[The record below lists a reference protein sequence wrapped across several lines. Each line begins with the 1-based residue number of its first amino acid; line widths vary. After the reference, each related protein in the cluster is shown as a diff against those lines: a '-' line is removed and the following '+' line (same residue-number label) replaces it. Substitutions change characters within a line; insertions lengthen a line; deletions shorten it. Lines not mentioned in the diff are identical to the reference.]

1 MNRFFTLAAVA
12 ALAFTA
18 TAARADD
25 TLTIQLQGTVASVC
39 TWSSTAGA
47 RNQPMDLSTAKT
59 DLTVAYL
66 GHSCNAPK
74 GWVIQASSANNGV
87 MRSADGKDIAYQVKL
102 SGGSYVTL
110 DSRKE
115 LLNTSFISFGEIS
128 RSLLAN
134 IDAGQYAGTYS
145 DTITVEL
152 LAK

>member
-1 MNRFFTLAAVA
+1 MNRFFAALAAVA
-12 ALAFTA
+12 LILS

-39 TWSSTAGA
+39 TWSSSAGA
-47 RNQPMDLSTAKT
+47 RNQPMDLSTAKN

-74 GWVIQASSANNGV
+74 GWIIQARSANSG
-87 MRSADGKDIAYQVKL
+87 MLKSADGKDIAYQVKL
-102 SGGSYVTL
+102 SDGGSYVSL
-110 DSRKE
+110 DAQKE
-115 LLNTSFISFGEIS
+115 LLNTSFIAFGEIS

-134 IDAGQYAGTYS
+134 VDAGTYT

>member
-1 MNRFFTLAAVA
+1 MNRFFATLAAA
-12 ALAFTA
+12 ALVLS

-39 TWSSTAGA
+39 TWSSSAGA
-47 RNQPMDLSTAKT
+47 RNQPMDLSSAKS

-74 GWVIQASSANNGV
+74 GWVIQATSANSGKLK
-87 MRSADGKDIAYQVKL
+87 SADGKDIAYQVKL
-102 SGGSYVTL
+102 SNGGSYVSL
-110 DSRKE
+110 DAKKE
-115 LLNTSFISFGEIS
+115 LLNTSFIAFGEIG

-134 IDAGQYAGTYS
+134 VDAGQYAGTYT